1 MEKDYFRYYKPK
13 MLLYTII
20 GLSAIYG
27 TILHY
32 SPNYINRFLK
42 EPYVHYPTAS
52 ALIILTLS
60 LINKIG
66 LKTYFLKHL
75 FWVKDI
81 SGRYKGEITYNH
93 YITGLEEKK
102 DCFLEIEQ
110 SASKISVNTYIDFK
124 DDKKSEKTTSK
135 SIVTS
140 IVSDDDFDNQKLVFT
155 YYNSGNTLKGLQP
168 SNGTNILSIIKT
180 DNNLFLEGIYY
191 TDKEPQTKGE
201 IKVEF
206 KSKKIKRK
214 F

>member
-13 MLLYTII
+13 MLLSTII
-20 GLSAIYG
+20 VLSAIYG

-32 SPNYINRFLK
+32 SSNYINGFLE
-42 EPYVHYPTAS
+42 EPYLHYPTAS

-66 LKTYFLKHL
+66 LKTRFLKNL

-110 SASKISVNTYIDFK
+110 SVSKISVNTYFDFK
-124 DDKKSEKTTSK
+124 YSKTSEETKSK

-140 IVSDDDFDNQKLVFT
+140 IVSDDFENQELVFT
-155 YYNSGNTLKGLQP
+155 YSNLGKPLKGLQE
-168 SNGTNILSIIKT
+168 SKGTNILSIIEC
-180 DNNLFLEGIYY
+180 DNNLVLKGSYY

-201 IKVEF
+201 IKVKF